1 MNQLDSSPKCIQSS
15 DFQTSKYI
23 LTDEKSFY
31 YRFEEDLFEAKR
43 EVIIESPFITIPK
56 YSHIILIVP
65 QILLKYLNKNRYF

>member
-31 YRFEEDLFEAKR
+31 YRFEKDLSEAKQ
-43 EVIIESPFITIPK
+43 EVIIESPFISCRLACIYHSTTDPD
-56 YSHIILIVP
+56 
-65 QILLKYLNKNRYF
+65 Q